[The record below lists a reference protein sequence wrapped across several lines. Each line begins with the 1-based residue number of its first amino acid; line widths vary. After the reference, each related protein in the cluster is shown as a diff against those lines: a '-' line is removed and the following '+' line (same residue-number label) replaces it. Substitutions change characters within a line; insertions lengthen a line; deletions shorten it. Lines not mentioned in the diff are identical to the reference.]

1 MKGRDWG
8 RGRDDRGREKQG
20 KEGMESGRKGGRKG
34 REGKARQ
41 EEWTLPMASR
51 SLHQVPMEG
60 RAAPAL
66 GLKEGQAGPASMVS

>member
-1 MKGRDWG
+1 MTEG
-8 RGRDDRGREKQG
+8 RGRK
-20 KEGMESGRKGGRKG
+20 KEGKKGMEAEREGGRKG

-60 RAAPAL
+60 RAAPVL
-66 GLKEGQAGPASMVS
+66 GLKEDQVGPVSMVS